1 MSRSL
6 PTSKFLTTT
15 SAALLASLLFVGCG
29 SNSESTDA
37 NATASSSSTSAS
49 ASPSPSSS
57 SAEAKQPDQ
66 SATASSSEKSSADA
80 TNGKYKPADEHGPA
94 QNVPKPVKP
103 EGMDVETPEAMEKF
117 IYYWNDLRNY
127 AVQTGDTTE
136 IRKYT
141 AGSFKTYVDNFATW
155 DQLYYKDGWVA
166 GGLVK
171 PAIGTPSIVS
181 LGDGY
186 YAVPMNYDTTDA
198 LIVDNSGDE
207 PYYESLKLSE
217 DNKTGYELKVQYS
230 DSGNWYVID
239 QKVVG
244 S

>member
-15 SAALLASLLFVGCG
+15 STALLASLLFVGCG
-29 SNSESTDA
+29 SNGESSDA

-49 ASPSPSSS
+49 SSPSSS
-57 SAEAKQPDQ
+57 QNSSAQPDQ

-117 IYYWNDLRNY
+117 IYYWNDLNNY

-136 IRKYT
+136 IEKFTSAKYE
-141 AGSFKTYVDNFATW
+141 AAARNFESW
-155 DQLYYKDGWVA
+155 KKLYAQDGWMA
-166 GGLVK
+166 GGISNPQFDITKVQ
-171 PAIGTPSIVS
+171 S

-186 YAVPMNYDTTDA
+186 YVVPINYQTNDA
-198 LIVDNSGDE
+198 LAVLDGK
-207 PYYESLKLSE
+207 YEALKLSE
-217 DNKTGYELKVQYS
+217 DNKTGYALQIQFA
-230 DSGNWYVID
+230 DDGNWYVLD
-239 QKVVG
+239 QSVVG
-244 S
+244 Q

>member
-29 SNSESTDA
+29 SNSEPSDA
-37 NATASSSSTSAS
+37 NATASPSSTSAS
-49 ASPSPSSS
+49 ASPSSSQNS
-57 SAEAKQPDQ
+57 SAQLDQ
-66 SATASSSEKSSADA
+66 SATASSSEESTADA
-80 TNGKYKPADEHGPA
+80 ANGKYKAADEHGPA

-141 AGSFKTYVDNFATW
+141 ALDYGSEIDNYDSWSEIYAR
-155 DQLYYKDGWVA
+155 DGWVV
-166 GGLVK
+166 GGTREAKTEL
-171 PAIGTPSIVS
+171 S
-181 LGDGY
+181 LAQSQGDGNY
-186 YAVPMNYDTTDA
+186 IAALNYNYVDAVIVLDGKFTGHKLTQYNGKGYA
-198 LIVDNSGDE
+198 
-207 PYYESLKLSE
+207 LKLQFA
-217 DNKTGYELKVQYS
+217 DNGE
-230 DSGNWYVID
+230 WYVLGEEE
-239 QKVVG
+239 VN
-244 S
+244 

>member
-6 PTSKFLTTT
+6 PTSKVLTTT

-29 SNSESTDA
+29 SDSESSDA
-37 NATASSSSTSAS
+37 NATASSNSTSAS
-49 ASPSPSSS
+49 SSPSSS
-57 SAEAKQPDQ
+57 QNSSAQPDQ

-117 IYYWNDLRNY
+117 IYYWNELQNY
-127 AVQTGDTTE
+127 AIQTGDTSE

-141 AGSFKTYVDNFATW
+141 SADHKSAVENFDSW
-155 DQLYYKDGWVA
+155 DVLYSNGGWVA
-166 GGLVK
+166 GGLTK
-171 PAIGTPSIVS
+171 PLFAIDKAQS

-186 YAVPMNYDTTDA
+186 YLVPINYDTTDA
-198 LIVDNSGDE
+198 LAVLNGK
-207 PYYESLKLSE
+207 YEAHKLSE
-217 DNKTGYELKVQYS
+217 DNPTGYALKVQFA
-230 DSGNWYVID
+230 DNQTWYVLN
-239 QKVVG
+239 QNLVG
-244 S
+244 Q